1 MRHEGPFA
9 TGYEEHWSGS
19 KSKLSNRKVIITKR
33 NMSFDRRR
41 AVGAIDDQD
50 PSHKE
55 SYQDKL
61 VLADWREAARLSAFY
76 ENHVKKVR
84 QRGDKSMIM
93 PRDTLQILT
102 RMRSKRVYVCEEEID
117 GEKKIHAASLL
128 WEEDVPLPDPSQ
140 AFGFKVER
148 FWEIGTQVS
157 ELGGYSLQWLLT
169 AFTMFEMLMT
179 DSSGVLYAATYGDNK
194 QAPSAFLGKMKF
206 EEWQGLPKPLEAIRY
221 HHLETADE
229 DETSRGVLWF
239 RPTLN
244 TVREAAKLIH
254 GLNSKGYMNASA
266 RSENPGARL
275 DIEFIP
281 QESLSNKWESEIQRT
296 TFNSIMDLAR
306 QIVDSNP
313 MTLRELKALGT
324 GTVSEDFFQLSD
336 AERS

>member
-9 TGYEEHWSGS
+9 TGYEEKSLGS
-19 KSKLSNRKVIITKR
+19 TSKLSNRKVIITKR

-41 AVGAIDDQD
+41 AVGALDDED

-61 VLADWREAARLSAFY
+61 VLADWREATRLSAFY
-76 ENHVKKVR
+76 ENHVKQVR
-84 QRGDKSMIM
+84 QRGEKSMIM

-102 RMRSKRVYVCEEEID
+102 RMRSKRVYVCEEEVV

-140 AFGFKVER
+140 VLGFKVER

-169 AFTMFEMLMT
+169 AFTIFEMLMT
-179 DSSGVLYAATYGDNK
+179 DPSGVLYAATYGDNK
-194 QAPSAFLGKMKF
+194 QAPNAFLGKMKF
-206 EEWQGLPKPLEAIRY
+206 EKWKDLPKPLEAIRF
-221 HHLETADE
+221 HHLETAEE

-244 TVREAAKLIH
+244 TVREAARLIH
-254 GLNSKGYMNASA
+254 DLNLKGYMNASA
-266 RSENPGARL
+266 RSDNPGERL
-275 DIEFIP
+275 DIEFIL
-281 QESLSNKWESEIQRT
+281 QESLGKKSESEIQRT
-296 TFNSIMDLAR
+296 TLDSIIELAR
-306 QIVDSNP
+306 KIVATPP
-313 MTLRELKALGT
+313 MTLRELEALGT

-336 AERS
+336 EERS